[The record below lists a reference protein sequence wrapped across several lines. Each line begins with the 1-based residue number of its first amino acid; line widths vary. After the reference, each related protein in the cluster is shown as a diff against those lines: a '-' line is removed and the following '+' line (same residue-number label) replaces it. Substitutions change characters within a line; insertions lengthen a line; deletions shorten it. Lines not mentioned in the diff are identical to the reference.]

1 MNSPGEA
8 PPASG
13 GAAAVPHPVPAR
25 LLLIAGR
32 GAYPRLLA
40 SSARAQGVGHLSL
53 IAFRGETESAVVR
66 LADETRWVH
75 VGQMDAFLDAVRA
88 AGIPDAVMAGQIS
101 PSSLFRL
108 RPDRAMF
115 ELLASLRERNAET
128 IFGAVVER
136 LAREGVRF
144 HPASRFMEQTLPQP
158 GVLGRRAPDAREA
171 ADIELG
177 RRVAKATS
185 GLEIGQTVVIK
196 EGTVLAVEAF
206 EGTDEAILRGG
217 KLGGPGAVVVKTAK
231 AGHDMRF
238 DIPVVGL
245 RTMKSLRKIRAG
257 TLAVEAGRTILLER
271 EDLVAEADRMGLA
284 FVAFEPEGGVKGESA

>member
-1 MNSPGEA
+1 MSSPGDDPA
-8 PPASG
+8 AAGGRPPAPS
-13 GAAAVPHPVPAR
+13 VPAQ
-25 LLLIAGR
+25 LLLIGGG

-40 SSARAQGVGHLSL
+40 ESARAQGVARISL
-53 IAFRGETESAVVR
+53 VAFRGETEPAVAR
-66 LADETRWVH
+66 LADETRWVA
-75 VGQMDAFLDAVRA
+75 VGQLAAFLDAVRA
-88 AGIPDAVMAGQIS
+88 AGVTDAVMAGQIS

-115 ELLASLRERNAET
+115 DLLASLRERNAET
-128 IFGAVVER
+128 IFGAIVER
-136 LAREGVRF
+136 LAREGVRM
-144 HPASRFMEQTLPQP
+144 HPASRFMERTMPEP
-158 GVLGRRAPDAREA
+158 GVLGQRAPDDRER
-171 ADIELG
+171 ADIALG

-196 EGTVLAVEAF
+196 DGTVLAVEAF

-217 KLGGPGAVVVKTAK
+217 KLGGPGAVIVKTAK

-245 RTMKSLRKIRAG
+245 RTMKSLRKARAAV
-257 TLAVEAGRTILLER
+257 LAVEARRTILLER
-271 EDLVAEADRMGLA
+271 EELVAEADRQGLA